1 MEQNYDRLAIEINNL
16 KRRVAELE
24 RANFTLQRKCYQLW
38 SDMKQREIK
47 DYFDNYKPKNEQ

>member
-1 MEQNYDRLAIEINNL
+1 MEQNYDRLVIEINNL
-16 KRRVAELE
+16 KRRVADLE
-24 RANFTLQRKCYQLW
+24 RANFTLQRKYYQLW

>member
-1 MEQNYDRLAIEINNL
+1 MEQNYDRLVIEINNL

-47 DYFDNYKPKNEQ
+47 DYIDNYKPKNEQ